1 MNYSCATLFV
11 LDYLSL
17 IQCQYFSHHGGS
29 ILNRNG
35 KRSHL
40 FDMSRSMPLTAE
52 NNQLYELNNPETLT
66 RQDKLSLKKSFSKL
80 GRRDQDESVQH
91 LPTNLIR
98 KILLEYLDSQRKNE
112 LIQHE

>member
-1 MNYSCATLFV
+1 MNFSCAILFV
-11 LDYLSL
+11 LAYLSL

-40 FDMSRSMPLTAE
+40 FDMSRSLPLTAA
-52 NNQLYELNNPETLT
+52 NNQFYELNDPETLT
-66 RQDKLSLKKSFSKL
+66 QQDKLSLKKSFSKL

-91 LPTNLIR
+91 LPSNLIR
-98 KILLEYLDSQRKNE
+98 KILLEYLDNQRKDE
-112 LIQHE
+112 RIQYE